1 MLTLDVGC
9 GDKPRGSVN
18 LDYYLSLNPEI
29 DQRKKG
35 IINIRLIPNFIQADA
50 QHLPFRDKIFDRV
63 FCYHV
68 IEHVDNPYL
77 LLYELLR
84 ISSDVLEIRCPH
96 RFSCHAKNPYHKHY
110 LNRSWF
116 LRFFR
121 NYKIEV
127 DTTYWFP
134 IPFSGLVRLPH
145 EIRVEVI
152 Q

>member
-18 LDYYLSLNPEI
+18 LDCYLSLNPEI
-29 DQRKKG
+29 DQVKIRV
-35 IINIRLIPNFIQADA
+35 IDIRLIPNFIQADA
-50 QHLPFRDKIFDRV
+50 QYLPFRDKIFYRV
-63 FCYHV
+63 FCHHV

-77 LLYELLR
+77 LLDELLR
-84 ISSDVLEIRCPH
+84 VSKKALEIRCPH
-96 RFSCHAKNPYHKHY
+96 RFSCDAKMPYHRNY
-110 LNRSWF
+110 FNRSWF
-116 LRFFR
+116 ARVFR

-127 DTTYWFP
+127 KTTEWFP

-145 EIRVEVI
+145 EIRLEII